1 MESVQL
7 YIELERNLLDPEVLA
22 NRRLGPLLDARVV
35 RTS

>member
-22 NRRLGPLLDARVV
+22 NRRTGTVVGRAR
-35 RTS
+35 R